1 MTVLPVYRGVRVL
14 VLGGTGF
21 IGRHVARQLGLAGAS
36 LHLAARTPDRIAES
50 LARLGLTGI
59 PLQADLSRPGAG
71 AELIRSVRP
80 SITFNLAGYGVDP
93 LERDPLLAERLNHTL
108 VTELAEAAGAMGS
121 SEWPGQHLVHAGSA
135 AEYGAATGPL
145 GDDTPAEP
153 TSLYGRTK
161 LAGTDA
167 VGRATGAGTLR
178 GIPVRLFTVYG
189 PGERSGRL
197 LPALIAAAQAGRDL
211 PLTAGEQ
218 RRDFTYVEDVAE
230 GLLRLGLVA
239 APAPGPVNLATGRLE
254 SVRRFAERAATVLG
268 LPATR
273 LRFGALPG
281 RPDEMAH
288 GEVSTAGLRAL
299 CGWVPATTIEEGVR
313 RTLQFSG

>member
-1 MTVLPVYRGVRVL
+1 MTGPPVYRGVRVL
-14 VLGGTGF
+14 ILGGTGF
-21 IGRHVARQLGLAGAS
+21 IGRQVARQLGLAGAS
-36 LHLAARTPDRIAES
+36 LHLAARTPDRIAAE
-50 LARLGLTGI
+50 LARLGLRGI

-71 AELIRSVRP
+71 TELIRSVRP

-93 LERDPLLAERLNHTL
+93 LERDVMLAERINHTL
-108 VTELAEAAGAMGS
+108 VTELAEAAGALRN
-121 SEWPGQHLVHAGSA
+121 SEWPGQDLVHAGSA
-135 AEYGAATGPL
+135 AEYGAATGPISET
-145 GDDTPAEP
+145 TPPEP

-167 VGRATGAGTLR
+167 VGRATGAGTVR

-197 LPALIAAAQAGRDL
+197 LPALIAAARTGRDL

-239 APAPGPVNLATGRLE
+239 GPVPGPVHLATGRLE

-268 LPATR
+268 LPPAR

-288 GEVSTAGLRAL
+288 GTVSIERLRGL
-299 CGWVPATTIEEGVR
+299 CGWAPATTIEEGVR
-313 RTLQFSG
+313 RTLQSA

>member
-1 MTVLPVYRGVRVL
+1 MTTMPEYRGVRVL

-21 IGRHVARQLGLAGAS
+21 IGRQVARQLGLAGAS
-36 LHLAARTPDRIAES
+36 LHLAARTPDRIAGE
-50 LARLGLTGI
+50 LARLGLRGI
-59 PLQADLSRPGAG
+59 PLQADLTRPGAG

-93 LERDPLLAERLNHTL
+93 AERDPLLAERINHTL
-108 VTELAEAAGAMGS
+108 VTELAEAAGTIRNSA
-121 SEWPGQHLVHAGSA
+121 WPGQDLVHAGSA
-135 AEYGAATGPL
+135 AEYGAAAGPL
-145 GDDTPAEP
+145 GEDTPPEP
-153 TSLYGRTK
+153 TSGYGRSK

-167 VGRATGAGTLR
+167 VARATGAGMVR

-197 LPALIAAAQAGRDL
+197 LPALIAAARAGRDL

-230 GLLRLGLVA
+230 GLLRLGLVS

-268 LPATR
+268 LPAAR
-273 LRFGALPG
+273 LRFGELPG

-288 GEVSTAGLRAL
+288 GAVSIARLRAL

>member
-1 MTVLPVYRGVRVL
+1 VTGMLDYRGVRVL
-14 VLGGTGF
+14 VLGGGGF
-21 IGRHVARQLGLAGAS
+21 IGRQVARQLGLAGAS
-36 LHLAARTPDRIAES
+36 LHLASRTPDRIADE

-59 PLQADLSRPGAG
+59 PLHTDLSRPGAG

-93 LERDPLLAERLNHTL
+93 AERDPVVAEQINHIL
-108 VTELAEAAGAMGS
+108 VAELAEAAGAMANP
-121 SEWPGQHLVHAGSA
+121 EWAGQDLVHAGSA
-135 AEYGAATGPL
+135 AEFGAATGPL
-145 GDDTPAEP
+145 GEDTPPEP
-153 TSLYGRTK
+153 SSLYGRTK
-161 LAGTDA
+161 LAGTGA
-167 VGRATGAGTLR
+167 VGRATAAGTVR

-197 LPALIAAAQAGRDL
+197 LPALIAAARSGHDL

-230 GLLRLGLVA
+230 GLLRLGMVA
-239 APAPGPVNLATGRLE
+239 GQAPGPVNLATGRLE

-268 LPATR
+268 LPAAR

-281 RPDEMAH
+281 RPNELAH
-288 GEVSTAGLRAL
+288 GAVNIARLRAL
-299 CGWVPATTIEEGVR
+299 CDWVPATTIEEGVR
-313 RTLQFSG
+313 RTVQTS

>member
-1 MTVLPVYRGVRVL
+1 MPEYRGVRVL
-14 VLGGTGF
+14 VLGGSGF
-21 IGRHVARQLGLAGAS
+21 IGRQVARQLGFAGAS
-36 LHLAARTPDRIAES
+36 LHLGSRSPGRIADE

-59 PLQADLSRPGAG
+59 PLQTDLSRPGAG
-71 AELIRSVRP
+71 AELIRSVGP

-93 LERDPLLAERLNHTL
+93 AERDPGVAEQINHTL
-108 VTELAEAAGAMGS
+108 VAELAEAAGATGNAD
-121 SEWPGQHLVHAGSA
+121 WPGQNLVHAGSA
-135 AEYGAATGPL
+135 AEFGATTGSL
-145 GDDTPAEP
+145 GEDTKPEP
-153 TSLYGRTK
+153 SSLYGRTK
-161 LAGTDA
+161 LGGTDA
-167 VGRATGAGTLR
+167 VIRATAAGTVR

-197 LPALIAAAQAGRDL
+197 LPALIAAARSGHDL

-239 APAPGPVNLATGRLE
+239 GQAPGPVNLATGRLE

-268 LPATR
+268 LPAAR

-281 RPDEMAH
+281 RPDELAH
-288 GEVSTAGLRAL
+288 GAVSIARLRAL
-299 CGWVPATTIEEGVR
+299 CDWVPATTIEEGVR
-313 RTLQFSG
+313 RTVQAS